1 MTEFTTNDIV
11 NFSAS
16 QQPLKV
22 ADAFDSIMRAKLAD
36 RLDQFQADYSQ
47 NVFGPQ
53 DDEEDL
59 NFEIDDEDLDLDDED
74 LDIEDID
81 DLEDIDL
88 DLDEDDVDEDA

>member
-36 RLDQFQADYSQ
+36 RLDQFQANYSQ
-47 NVFGPQ
+47 NVFGAQ

-74 LDIEDID
+74 LDIEDMD

>member
-16 QQPLKV
+16 HQPLKV

-36 RLDQFQADYSQ
+36 RLDQFQANYSQ

-74 LDIEDID
+74 LDIEDMD

>member
-36 RLDQFQADYSQ
+36 RIDQFQANYSQ

>member
-36 RLDQFQADYSQ
+36 RIDQFQANYSQ

-74 LDIEDID
+74 LDIEDMD